1 MQIATNK
8 HVTIMKTIKSFFAT
22 DSNSLAL
29 LFVRL
34 SLGVVILPHGMQK
47 ALGLFGGYGFAGT
60 VGGLESMGLPALV
73 AVLVI
78 LAEFVGSIGVILGLG
93 TRFMALSIA
102 MTLGGAMFMGGHVQH
117 GFFMNWFGNQA
128 GEGMEY
134 FILVLGSAI
143 ALVLGGGGKWAIDT
157 FISKK
162 LN

>member
-1 MQIATNK
+1 MNAI
-8 HVTIMKTIKSFFAT
+8 KTFFST
-22 DSNSLAL
+22 DNNSLAL

-34 SLGVVILPHGMQK
+34 SLGVVILQHGMQK

-60 VGGLESMGLPALV
+60 VGGLESMGLPALI

-93 TRFMALSIA
+93 TRFMAFSIA
-102 MTLGGAMFMGGHVQH
+102 LTLGGAMFMGGHVQH

-143 ALVLGGGGKWAIDT
+143 ALVLGGGGKWSIDS
-157 FISKK
+157 FIAKK

>member
-1 MQIATNK
+1 
-8 HVTIMKTIKSFFAT
+8 MKAINSFFST

-93 TRFMALSIA
+93 TRFMAFSIA
-102 MTLGGAMFMGGHVQH
+102 LTLGGAMFMGGHVQH

-134 FILVLGSAI
+134 FILVLGSSI
-143 ALVLGGGGKWAIDT
+143 ALVLGGGGKWSIDSI
-157 FISKK
+157 ISKK

>member
-1 MQIATNK
+1 
-8 HVTIMKTIKSFFAT
+8 MKAIKSFFAT
-22 DSNSLAL
+22 DTNSLAL

-47 ALGLFGGYGFAGT
+47 ALGMFGGYGFAGT
-60 VGGLESMGLPALV
+60 VGGFESMGMPALL
-73 AVLVI
+73 AVMVI

-93 TRFMALSIA
+93 TRFMAFSIA
-102 MTLGGAMFMGGHVQH
+102 LTLGGAMFLGGHVQH

-143 ALVLGGGGKWAIDT
+143 ALILGGAGKWGIDN

>member
-1 MQIATNK
+1 MNAI
-8 HVTIMKTIKSFFAT
+8 KTFFST
-22 DSNSLAL
+22 DNNSLAL

-93 TRFMALSIA
+93 TRFMAFSIA
-102 MTLGGAMFMGGHVQH
+102 LTLGGAMFMGGHVQH

-143 ALVLGGGGKWAIDT
+143 ALVLGGGGKWSIDS